1 MACATL
7 TVSEKDSLHQSIY
20 EVVTEI
26 RSINK
31 RPDLKNIHSHL
42 AKRDNLQ
49 ELSIEYLE
57 QQISELEKL
66 IKLVNKKFKG
76 QDSYYIVNTYLSE
89 NILQSPEPF
98 YSNTPSTPSMKQ
110 AIEDAVD
117 DTTKFYAELEEMKAE
132 VMAL

>member
-42 AKRDNLQ
+42 AKRDNQ
-49 ELSIEYLE
+49 PTGAFYRIFRTTDFRV
-57 QQISELEKL
+57 EKT
-66 IKLVNKKFKG
+66 N
-76 QDSYYIVNTYLSE
+76 QTC
-89 NILQSPEPF
+89 Q
-98 YSNTPSTPSMKQ
+98 
-110 AIEDAVD
+110 
-117 DTTKFYAELEEMKAE
+117 
-132 VMAL
+132 